1 MANHYSLCL
10 VGAMDRLWFHQIILF
25 PEPISFL
32 CQKALETVKPF
43 SKSLPYSPPSLSL
56 PSDHD
61 LQQELLLPDNE
72 EISSAPSSIS
82 DLQDAYINSDDEDE
96 EKEIRQ
102 KQRQSRS
109 NPIRDRKSL
118 QYSSST
124 SINEKRPRS
133 LKNSAARRK
142 LYKSMSC
149 KTLGE
154 LEHEEVQGFMD
165 LGFVFKKELLSPRM
179 MSLVPG
185 LQRLGEYKDQDQIST
200 KLIIDVAEVVKDE
213 ESGELGKEKRVIK
226 RRPYLSE
233 AWFIKRYDSPLLNVR
248 IAWASTAADM
258 KKNIKFW
265 ARNVAISAL
274 QE

>member
-25 PEPISFL
+25 PEPISLL
-32 CQKALETVKPF
+32 CQTALETDKPF
-43 SKSLPYSPPSLSL
+43 SKSLPYSPQSCLSL
-56 PSDHD
+56 PPHHD
-61 LQQELLLPDNE
+61 LQHELLPDNE

-82 DLQDAYINSDDEDE
+82 DPQDASNSDDEDE

-102 KQRQSRS
+102 KERQSRS
-109 NPIRDRKSL
+109 NPIRDRESS

-124 SINEKRPRS
+124 ISINEKRPRS
-133 LKNSAARRK
+133 LTNSAAMRK

-154 LEHEEVQGFMD
+154 LELEEVQGFMD
-165 LGFVFKKELLSPRM
+165 LGFIFKKELVSPRM

-185 LQRLGEYKDQDQIST
+185 LQRLGEYKDQEQIST
-200 KLIIDVAEVVKDE
+200 KFIIDDAEVVKDD
-213 ESGELGKEKRVIK
+213 ESGELGKEIKRVIK
-226 RRPYLSE
+226 RPYLSE
-233 AWFIKRYDSPLLNVR
+233 AWFIKRHDSPLLNVR
-248 IAWASTAADM
+248 IARASTAADM

-274 QE
+274 PD

>member
-1 MANHYSLCL
+1 MANHYSLL
-10 VGAMDRLWFHQIILF
+10 GAMDRLWFHQIILF

-43 SKSLPYSPPSLSL
+43 SKSLPYPPPSLSL

-61 LQQELLLPDNE
+61 IQHELLLPDNE

-124 SINEKRPRS
+124 SIYEKRPRS
-133 LKNSAARRK
+133 LKNTAARRK

-154 LEHEEVQGFMD
+154 LELEEVQGFMD
-165 LGFVFKKELLSPRM
+165 LGFIFKKELLSPRM
-179 MSLVPG
+179 MSLIPG
-185 LQRLGEYKDQDQIST
+185 LQRLGPEYKDQDQIST
-200 KLIIDVAEVVKDE
+200 KLIIDDAEVVKDD

-233 AWFIKRYDSPLLNVR
+233 AWFIKRHDSPLLNGR
-248 IAWASTAADM
+248 IARASTAADM

-274 QE
+274 QD